1 MNPVETGVNR
11 IAVLAAM
18 RQRLRLFVNCAA
30 RCPQT
35 GGLSLTGHAAAMKE
49 LASRPGFQPTTLV
62 PLKNI
67 AFALDIRSLWF
78 KDESSRFDLGS
89 FKALG
94 GAYAVLRV
102 LQREV
107 LRQTEHEPSSEEM
120 RNGSFA
126 AITRGVTVTTAT
138 DGNHGRAVAWGSQ
151 MFNSRCVVYVPKSC
165 SRTRE
170 AAIARYGA
178 TIIRTEVGYDDTVI
192 PQLVNAVLSR
202 HNFILLGLRGQAKS
216 RILRGLADLLDE
228 RIPVVPGCE
237 IHDDPLAPLC
247 AACRARVAEEGDAL
261 PIAWLTRDERYVEKL
276 ATPDVTIADMVGD
289 IDPIKA
295 AQGGLN
301 LSDELTMHY
310 GLLPRANR
318 GIFAVNELPDLAG
331 KIQVGLFNILQ
342 EGDVQIKGYP
352 IRLKLDVMLVF
363 TANPED
369 YTARGK
375 IITPL
380 KDRIG
385 SEIRTHYPAT
395 RHNAMAITQQEAW
408 TERVGALKT
417 DIPPYVREV
426 VEEVAF
432 QARADRKVD
441 KRSGVSQRLP
451 ISTLEL
457 VVSNAERRALAN
469 GETLV
474 VPRVTDVYAA
484 LPSITGKF
492 ELEYEGELRGAEQIA
507 RDLIRSAVGSVF
519 AGMFDGIDTRKVVEW
534 FDLGGSLPLSDGTS
548 ADEVIAQSR
557 TVQGLREL
565 AERAGLPAGAPAP
578 LVASAIDFVL
588 EGLYAQKKISR
599 SEERGYSGAE
609 AAPRRNSRREEVT
622 LDDDIRLPNSK
633 KKYYN

>member
-1 MNPVETGVNR
+1 MSAIKTLGE
-11 IAVLAAM
+11 L
-18 RQRLRLFVNCAA
+18 RQSGYR
-30 RCPQT
+30 
-35 GGLSLTGHAAAMKE
+35 
-49 LASRPGFQPTTLV
+49 SRPVKQEIRDNLVRKLQAGETLF
-62 PLKNI
+62 P
-67 AFALDIRSLWF
+67 
-78 KDESSRFDLGS
+78 G
-89 FKALG
+89 
-94 GAYAVLRV
+94 
-102 LQREV
+102 
-107 LRQTEHEPSSEEM
+107 
-120 RNGSFA
+120 
-126 AITRGVTVTTAT
+126 
-138 DGNHGRAVAWGSQ
+138 
-151 MFNSRCVVYVPKSC
+151 
-165 SRTRE
+165 
-170 AAIARYGA
+170 
-178 TIIRTEVGYDDTVI
+178 IIGYDETVV

-247 AACRARVAEEGDAL
+247 ASCRARVVKEGDAL
-261 PIAWLTRDERYVEKL
+261 PIGWLRRDERYVEKL

-295 AQGGLN
+295 AQAGLN

-395 RHNAMAITQQEAW
+395 RGNAMAITKQEAW
-408 TERVGALKT
+408 TDREGGLKT
-417 DIPPYVREV
+417 EIPAYVREV

-432 QARADRKVD
+432 QARADRKID

-457 VVSNAERRALAN
+457 VVSNAERRALAH
-469 GETLV
+469 GEKLV
-474 VPRVTDVYAA
+474 VPRVTDIYAA

-519 AGMFDGIDTRKVVEW
+519 TGMFDGVDTRTVIEW
-534 FDLGGSLPLSDGTS
+534 FDLGGSLQLSDGS
-548 ADEVIAQSR
+548 PADDVITQTR
-557 TVQGLREL
+557 GVQGLSEL
-565 AERAGLPAGAPAP
+565 TAHAGLAPGAAAP
-578 LVASAIDFVL
+578 GVASAIDFIL

-599 SEERGYSGAE
+599 TDERGYSAAE
-609 AAPRRNSRREEVT
+609 AAAPRRGPRREET
-622 LDDDIRLPNSK
+622 LDDEIRMPAGK

>member
-1 MNPVETGVNR
+1 M
-11 IAVLAAM
+11 AAI
-18 RQRLRLFVNCAA
+18 QTLGELRASGY
-30 RCPQT
+30 R
-35 GGLSLTGHAAAMKE
+35 
-49 LASRPGFQPTTLV
+49 SRPVKTEIRDNLV
-62 PLKNI
+62 RKI
-67 AFALDIRSLWF
+67 QSGDALF
-78 KDESSRFDLGS
+78 PG
-89 FKALG
+89 
-94 GAYAVLRV
+94 
-102 LQREV
+102 
-107 LRQTEHEPSSEEM
+107 
-120 RNGSFA
+120 
-126 AITRGVTVTTAT
+126 
-138 DGNHGRAVAWGSQ
+138 
-151 MFNSRCVVYVPKSC
+151 
-165 SRTRE
+165 
-170 AAIARYGA
+170 
-178 TIIRTEVGYDDTVI
+178 IIGYDDTVI

-216 RILRGLADLLDE
+216 RILRGLVDLLDPE
-228 RIPVVPGCE
+228 IPVVPGCE

-247 AACRARVAEEGDAL
+247 ASCRARLAREGEAL
-261 PIAWLTRDERYVEKL
+261 PIAWLPRDARFVEKL

-295 AQGGLN
+295 AEAGLN

-385 SEIRTHYPAT
+385 SEIRTHYPTT
-395 RHNAMAITQQEAW
+395 RVHALAITQQEAW
-408 TERVGALKT
+408 TDRAGGLKT
-417 DIPPYVREV
+417 IVPGYVREV

-432 QARADRKVD
+432 QARADRKID

-451 ISTLEL
+451 ITTLEL
-457 VVSNAERRALAN
+457 VVSNAERRALTN

-492 ELEYEGELRGAEQIA
+492 ELEYEGELRGAEQVA
-507 RDLIRSAVGSVF
+507 RDLIRSSVGTVF
-519 AGMFDGIDTRKVVEW
+519 TSLFDGIDTRKVVEW
-534 FDLGGSLPLSDGTS
+534 FDLGGTLPLSDTS
-548 ADEVIAQSR
+548 SAEEVIGQAR
-557 TVQGLREL
+557 GVQGLREL
-565 AERAGLPAGAPAP
+565 AEQTGLHPGANAGA
-578 LVASAIDFVL
+578 VASAIDFVL
-588 EGLYAQKKISR
+588 EGLCAQKKISR
-599 SEERGYSGAE
+599 SDERGY
-609 AAPRRNSRREEVT
+609 AAGNEPAARRPTRREET
-622 LDDDIRLPNSK
+622 MDEEIRIPTGK